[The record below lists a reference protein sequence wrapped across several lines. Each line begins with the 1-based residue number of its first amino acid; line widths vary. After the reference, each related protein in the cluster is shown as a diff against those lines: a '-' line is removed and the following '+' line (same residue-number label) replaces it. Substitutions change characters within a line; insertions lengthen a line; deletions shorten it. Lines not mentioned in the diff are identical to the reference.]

1 MATLSLQ
8 MNRTSYL
15 VLKYL
20 CYSVFHQI
28 QCQFLIEEVVNE
40 KSSLGWGSQHYEI
53 LISSKKLSVNL
64 VGILTEEGVKA

>member
-1 MATLSLQ
+1 MTTSSLE

-28 QCQFLIEEVVNE
+28 QCQFLFEEIVNE
-40 KSSLGWGSQHYEI
+40 KSNLVWGSQHYEI
-53 LISSKKLSVNL
+53 LIPSKKLTVNL
-64 VGILTEEGVKA
+64 EGILPEEGIKA